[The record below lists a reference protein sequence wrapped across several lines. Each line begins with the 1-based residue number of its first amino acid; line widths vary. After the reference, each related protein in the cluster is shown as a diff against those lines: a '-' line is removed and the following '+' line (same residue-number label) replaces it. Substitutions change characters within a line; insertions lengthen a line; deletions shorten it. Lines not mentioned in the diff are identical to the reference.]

1 MSLKFGDSQQSD
13 YLRPTI
19 RKRKAFPTDSL
30 MLNVL
35 IVDDEPL
42 ALDVLETYINQM
54 PELQLVKR
62 CSNALE
68 ANEALKIHSVELMFL
83 DIQMPQLTG
92 IDFVKT
98 LTKPPMVIFTTAY
111 PNYAIQGFDLNA
123 LDYLL
128 KPISLER
135 FMKAVNKALEQA
147 DLINRENHSASQAQD
162 GMDFFFVKADKKLV
176 KVNFADIIYIEGLK
190 DYVIIRLLHGRVITL
205 QTMKSLEDKLP
216 FGRFKRI
223 HRSYIV
229 AMDKITAIEGN
240 MVEVLEKDKPKL
252 LPIGK
257 NYRDELL
264 ELIDKN
270 RL

>member
-1 MSLKFGDSQQSD
+1 
-13 YLRPTI
+13 
-19 RKRKAFPTDSL
+19 

-42 ALDVLETYINQM
+42 ALDVLETYISQM
-54 PELQLVKR
+54 PELQLVRR

-68 ANEALKIHSVELMFL
+68 ANEALKNHDIDLMFL

-98 LTKPPMVIFTTAY
+98 LTKPPLIVFTTAY

-128 KPISLER
+128 KPVSLER
-135 FMKAVNKALEQA
+135 FMKAVNKAIEQS
-147 DLINRENHSASQAQD
+147 DLLQRENHVPAPATD
-162 GMDFFFVKADKKLV
+162 GMEFFFVKADKKLV
-176 KVNFADIIYIEGLK
+176 KVNFDDIIYIEGLK
-190 DYVIIRLLHGRVITL
+190 DYVIIRLIQGRVITL

-216 FGRFKRI
+216 FGKFKRI

>member
-1 MSLKFGDSQQSD
+1 MIKV
-13 YLRPTI
+13 I
-19 RKRKAFPTDSL
+19 
-30 MLNVL
+30 

-42 ALDVLETYINQM
+42 AQDVLETYIEKI
-54 PELQLVKR
+54 PELQLVGK

-68 ANEALKIHSVELMFL
+68 ANEMLKQEAVDLMFL

-92 IDFVKT
+92 IDFLKT
-98 LTKPPMVIFTTAY
+98 LSKPPLVIFTTAY
-111 PNYAIQGFDLNA
+111 SNYAVEGFELNA

-135 FMKAVNKALEQA
+135 FMKSVNKAAEQLELLRKETPA
-147 DLINRENHSASQAQD
+147 PAALEDPSSGDAGEY
-162 GMDFFFVKADKKLV
+162 FFVKADKKLI
-176 KVNFADIIYIEGLK
+176 KVNFQEIIYIEGLK
-190 DYVIIRLLHGRVITL
+190 DYVIIRMDNQRVITL

-216 FGRFKRI
+216 ISKFKRI

-229 AMDKITAIEGN
+229 NIDKINAIVGN
-240 MVEVLEKDKPKL
+240 MIEVMEKGQAKH

-264 ELIDKN
+264 DMINKN

>member
-1 MSLKFGDSQQSD
+1 M
-13 YLRPTI
+13 I
-19 RKRKAFPTDSL
+19 
-30 MLNVL
+30 NVI

-42 ALDVLETYINQM
+42 AQDVLETYIEKI
-54 PELQLVKR
+54 PELNLVKK

-68 ANEALKIHSVELMFL
+68 ANEALKSEEIDLMFL

-92 IDFVKT
+92 TDFLKT
-98 LTKPPMVIFTTAY
+98 LNNPPLVIFTTAY
-111 PNYAIQGFDLNA
+111 PNYAIEGFELNA

-135 FMKAVNKALEQA
+135 FMKAVNKALEQLELQNKDSVA
-147 DLINRENHSASQAQD
+147 GSVEESP
-162 GMDFFFVKADKKLV
+162 DFIFVKADKKLI
-176 KVNFADIIYIEGLK
+176 KIKYDEILYIEGLK
-190 DYVIIRLLHGRVITL
+190 DYVIIRMDRSRVITL

-216 FGRFKRI
+216 SNLFRRI

-229 AMDKITAIEGN
+229 SIDKINAIVGN
-240 MVEVLEKDKPKL
+240 MVEVIEKNQAKH

-264 ELIDKN
+264 AIVNKN